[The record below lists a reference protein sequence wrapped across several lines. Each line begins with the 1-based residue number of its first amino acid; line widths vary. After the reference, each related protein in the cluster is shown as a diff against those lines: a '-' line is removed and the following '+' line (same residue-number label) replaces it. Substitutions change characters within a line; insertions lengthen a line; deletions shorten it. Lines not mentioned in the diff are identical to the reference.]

1 MNSGGVGTRYAR
13 AAFLTGFAVCVLDV
27 VSKVVVVA
35 YLAPRRELVLLGGLV
50 TLHLYRNP
58 GAAFGIGHTYT
69 AIYALVAAGVLVAI
83 LRVAR
88 RLQSWPWSIALGLIL
103 GGAAGNLVDRL
114 CRSPGPLRGFVV
126 DWIKLPYFAPTFNL
140 ADTAITAGAVLIVL
154 ATLRGWRLDGS
165 SPLPDPAQIRV

>member
-1 MNSGGVGTRYAR
+1 
-13 AAFLTGFAVCVLDV
+13 LTGFAVCLLDM
-27 VSKVVVVA
+27 VSKLVVVA
-35 YLAPRRELVLLGGLV
+35 NLAPRRELVLLGGLI

-114 CRSPGPLRGFVV
+114 FRSPGPLRGFVV

-165 SPLPDPAQIRV
+165 SPLPIRPRSGRSRPAAMSRRR